1 MMSPESKPLS
11 PLAHE
16 SGPHNLTTK
25 SPPSSKS
32 QTSVLIAQ
40 MASSPHEK
48 KSGSSHGAAMPTPAV
63 LQAVITQDSISP
75 QGQGFHK
82 GQQVTFIKVGQNGW
96 TLIRDEDG
104 RQCWL
109 PSDHLDVDGGGVGE
123 HSTAQGEEDPTTRES
138 LPQDAARQDKF
149 ADAGQ
154 VSAMAHNIGQIT
166 PSNAAF
172 PAADS
177 GWMHASLGGMKEQH
191 FPQFAVPATL
201 PSNTTAKEMIAM
213 LDERLA
219 TLRLPHQMM
228 TPDDRDQAYLPHP
241 SIPGWELEAISE
253 IGMTQFDV

>member
-32 QTSVLIAQ
+32 QTPALIEQ
-40 MASSPHEK
+40 KASSPHEK
-48 KSGSSHGAAMPTPAV
+48 NSGSSRGAAMPTPAV

-82 GQQVTFIKVGQNGW
+82 GQQVIFIKVGQNGW

-109 PSDHLDVDGGGVGE
+109 PSHHLDVEGVGVGA
-123 HSTAQGEEDPTTRES
+123 HSGAQCEEDPTSRES
-138 LPQDAARQDKF
+138 LPQDAARQDKS

-154 VSAMAHNIGQIT
+154 ESAMAHNIGHIAS
-166 PSNAAF
+166 SNAAF

-177 GWMHASLGGMKEQH
+177 GWTHASLGGMKEQH
-191 FPQFAVPATL
+191 FPQFAVPAAL
-201 PSNTTAKEMIAM
+201 PSNTTAKEMIAL
-213 LDERLA
+213 LDKRLA
-219 TLRLPHQMM
+219 TLQLPHQMM
-228 TPDDRDQAYLPHP
+228 TPDDRNQAYPLQP

-253 IGMTQFDV
+253 IGMKQFDV